1 MNDHPRT
8 VHPRAPR
15 GRARAPRLGSGL
27 AARVA
32 ALVVAM
38 LLATLAVAPGPVE
51 AATRPMVPACAGVNL
66 RTSPST
72 TATTK
77 TRLATSAKVTVV
89 GSVLGSSWSTDCAGS
104 KSGTVWYRISEVNG
118 RTATSLY
125 GVRYLYA
132 ATGVLKALP
141 AASATPAPTT
151 PATPPPST
159 AGSADAFGAELM
171 RLINLDRAALGK
183 PAYLIDPG
191 LVAIASD
198 APFTCPTDP
207 SLVVRGRAADMAARS
222 YFGHYVKGCYK
233 AGTSTAYPSLDVVRT
248 VFGYTLARSEI
259 LHWNSYGSAAS
270 TTYELGCDLA
280 GSSCVG
286 GTTTTPGTVA
296 IAQRSFMGSSVHR
309 TSELSAYE
317 RFGCGAATVPG
328 TNKTYFACLFANGG
342 PVLAPAPTP
351 TPSPDPSPT
360 PAPTPTPDPGATP
373 APTPTPAPGSQ
384 PMVPACDDVNLRTG
398 ATTTAATKTRLPAGA
413 TVTVTATVA
422 GSAWSTDC
430 AGPKAGA
437 AWHKISHINGT
448 SVKALYGITS
458 LFAATGVLVPATTAP
473 TSPSVPGTTPAAPT
487 TGATSLGA
495 TVTFF
500 GRGWGHGVGLSQYG
514 ARGRALAG
522 QDAATILAHYYV
534 GTTIGAIGTET
545 AIRVLLLD
553 NAASTSASPLTV
565 VGRGGEWTID
575 GVAAAFP
582 ADARLRLLPVTTGT
596 TTSWRLVVDIAG
608 VVAFDGPA
616 SYDVR
621 LRGTS
626 PATTFQLPARAA
638 TYNLYRGSLRIVRS
652 GTTFDVVNELSLEDY
667 LRGVVPAEMPSSWPV
682 AARTAQTIAARSY
695 AANHLRP
702 GVSTFDVY
710 DDTRSQVYLGVRGET
725 SAADAVAAAT
735 VGQVL
740 VYGSTIAN
748 ALFHSTGG
756 GATES
761 NENVYVSSSGA
772 RVASPVA
779 YLRGSADRDEG
790 GVAYDAAAPYAT
802 WQTATYTLAQLSAI
816 FAADARTNVGSLVA
830 LDLRDRGISGRL
842 ISVTLVGTAGART
855 VSGGVFVAAFNA
867 GRPTGDPSA
876 RSTLLDLAPIP

>member
-1 MNDHPRT
+1 M
-8 VHPRAPR
+8 
-15 GRARAPRLGSGL
+15 
-27 AARVA
+27 
-32 ALVVAM
+32 
-38 LLATLAVAPGPVE
+38 
-51 AATRPMVPACAGVNL
+51 
-66 RTSPST
+66 
-72 TATTK
+72 
-77 TRLATSAKVTVV
+77 
-89 GSVLGSSWSTDCAGS
+89 
-104 KSGTVWYRISEVNG
+104 
-118 RTATSLY
+118 
-125 GVRYLYA
+125 RYLYA

-553 NAASTSASPLTV
+553 NGGLDLRQPADRGRA
-565 VGRGGEWTID
+565 GRGVDDRRRRGGLPGGRAPPPPPGD
-575 GVAAAFP
+575 DRDDDVVAP
-582 ADARLRLLPVTTGT
+582 RRGHCRGRRLRR
-596 TTSWRLVVDIAG
+596 SG
-608 VVAFDGPA
+608 VVRRPPPGDLAGHHLPAAGPRGDVQPLPGEPQDRA
-616 SYDVR
+616 VRDDVR
-621 LRGTS
+621 RGER
-626 PATTFQLPARAA
+626 ALAGRLPARRRAGGDA
-638 TYNLYRGSLRIVRS
+638 VELAGRGAHGPDDRRPLVRRQPSPARRLDLRR
-652 GTTFDVVNELSLEDY
+652 
-667 LRGVVPAEMPSSWPV
+667 LRRHAV
-682 AARTAQTIAARSY
+682 AG
-695 AANHLRP
+695 LP
-702 GVSTFDVY
+702 
-710 DDTRSQVYLGVRGET
+710 GVRGET

-735 VGQVL
+735 AGQVL
-740 VYGSTIAN
+740 VYGGTIAN

-772 RVASPVA
+772 KVASPVA
-779 YLRGSADRDEG
+779 YLRGSADRDES